1 MVTPLFVEPLDV
13 ALPAAH
19 PLASVDRIDPVALR
33 GQTWICTHEGF
44 PLTGVLQAIAALSG
58 EPPII
63 GHRVN
68 EFFVAAQIVRA
79 GAAIAVMPR
88 FTARALVTDG
98 MVLRPLAG
106 VTLSRHVDVLA
117 RPDALARAAVRRV
130 RAALVDV
137 AADLAR

>member
-1 MVTPLFVEPLDV
+1 
-13 ALPAAH
+13 
-19 PLASVDRIDPVALR
+19 VALR
-33 GQTWICTHEGF
+33 GQTWISTHEGF

-63 GHRVN
+63 AHRVN

-88 FTARALVTDG
+88 FTRAPGDRRHGAATARRG
-98 MVLRPLAG
+98 HPQP
-106 VTLSRHVDVLA
+106 SRGRA
-117 RPDALARAAVRRV
+117 RPPRRAGARGRAPRA
-130 RAALVDV
+130 AALVDV

>member
-19 PLASVDRIDPVALR
+19 PLASADRIDPVALR

-68 EFFVAAQIVRA
+68 ESSSRRRSSAPERRSPSCRGSRRA
-79 GAAIAVMPR
+79 PW
-88 FTARALVTDG
+88 
-98 MVLRPLAG
+98 
-106 VTLSRHVDVLA
+106 
-117 RPDALARAAVRRV
+117 
-130 RAALVDV
+130 
-137 AADLAR
+137 

>member
-1 MVTPLFVEPLDV
+1 
-13 ALPAAH
+13 
-19 PLASVDRIDPVALR
+19 
-33 GQTWICTHEGF
+33 
-44 PLTGVLQAIAALSG
+44 
-58 EPPII
+58 
-63 GHRVN
+63 
-68 EFFVAAQIVRA
+68 
-79 GAAIAVMPR
+79 MPR